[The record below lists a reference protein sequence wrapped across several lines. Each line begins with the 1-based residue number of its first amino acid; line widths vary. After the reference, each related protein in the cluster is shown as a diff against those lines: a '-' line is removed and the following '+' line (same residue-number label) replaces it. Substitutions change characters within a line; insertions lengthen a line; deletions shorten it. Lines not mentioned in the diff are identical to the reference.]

1 MTTAEYN
8 QCVNLYA
15 DRVYRFAVKTL
26 QNQYDANDITQTA
39 FEILWK
45 NVQNVPPEK
54 AKSYLFS
61 VAYKSMGEWF
71 RKSNRMHYT
80 SELPEYGEYQE
91 NSYRQADLQTLL
103 HNALNTLNELQK
115 SAILLCDYEG
125 YSYKEIGDILSLS
138 ESQVKI
144 YIFRGRQKL
153 QRYLVSIQK
162 VI

>member
-1 MTTAEYN
+1 MPIGFTG
-8 QCVNLYA
+8 LPLKH
-15 DRVYRFAVKTL
+15 FKTSTMPTIL
-26 QNQYDANDITQTA
+26 PKRHLKFYGKMCKMYPPKKQNRIC
-39 FEILWK
+39 
-45 NVQNVPPEK
+45 
-54 AKSYLFS
+54 
-61 VAYKSMGEWF
+61 F
-71 RKSNRMHYT
+71 RWRI